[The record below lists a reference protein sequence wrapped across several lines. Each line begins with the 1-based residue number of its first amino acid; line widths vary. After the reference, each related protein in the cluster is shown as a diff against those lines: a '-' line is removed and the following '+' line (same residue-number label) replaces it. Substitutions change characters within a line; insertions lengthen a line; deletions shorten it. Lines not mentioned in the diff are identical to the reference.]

1 MMSQQFQQP
10 EPPNKVKT
18 FMKDVGRP
26 ILTPTIAGI
35 IVFVATVWI
44 GKIQIINFNWLMLL
58 LALIQVIITV
68 FLVWYCLSAI
78 GKLQEKYQAD
88 VAGLRKEYKD
98 YMAAYREYVDQEI
111 IRWNEREQV
120 NAKEQKERLE
130 EVKKQLAENIRD
142 AENRMDSKITSAQS
156 IFSSSVQS
164 YKVAVDSCKDYL
176 FQTMKRMDTLEER
189 LPESKEL

>member
-1 MMSQQFQQP
+1 MISQQFQQP

-68 FLVWYCLSAI
+68 FLVWYCLRAI

-120 NAKEQKERLE
+120 NAKGQKERLE
-130 EVKKQLAENIRD
+130 EVKKQLAENIGD

-164 YKVAVDSCKDYL
+164 YKVAVDSYKDYL

-189 LPESKEL
+189 LPESKE